1 MIMIII
7 IRLTICDAAKPISAL
22 DVLHTYMHMHGRAPG
37 LLFTRKTPA
46 HVQLRVAGRAEE
58 FTILAKVLA
67 SADLFRRTLAQ
78 FTQAKHVEW
87 YLHLC

>member
-1 MIMIII
+1 MP
-7 IRLTICDAAKPISAL
+7 LPT
-22 DVLHTYMHMHGRAPG
+22 HGRAPG

-67 SADLFRRTLAQ
+67 SADLLISQNFGAIHTSEAR
-78 FTQAKHVEW
+78 
-87 YLHLC
+87 

>member
-1 MIMIII
+1 MP
-7 IRLTICDAAKPISAL
+7 LPT
-22 DVLHTYMHMHGRAPG
+22 HGRAPG

-87 YLHLC
+87 YFTPVLIEGPVVTGF